1 MDIAKQLANL
11 DEATAKGVLQG
22 LLEGCVNPAFGSLP
36 KTEVELLVLNALQRI
51 GAIAETPGIYELV
64 SKLRVTRAKA
74 RRLIYDLELRR
85 SSVDDLDRRLK
96 ELLKRPLIQKN
107 GDLFVLEVE
116 SPLLSDH
123 LRARVQQL
131 GHVTDG
137 SFSPNIVK
145 LGLDA
150 MTALIGSL
158 LTDAD
163 KEAVRRAL
171 VRAGAPDTSF
181 AGVLKASLKKLAT
194 KVAADTGEALMDKVS
209 DYLAPLLDAGIDGI
223 GKLAGELFAEGQ
235 RIE

>member
-11 DEATAKGVLQG
+11 DEATAKAVLRG
-22 LLEGCVNPAFGSLP
+22 LLEGCTNPAFGSLP
-36 KTEVELLVLNALQRI
+36 KGEIELLILDALQRI
-51 GAIAETPGIYELV
+51 GAIAEAPGIYELV

-74 RRLIYDLELRR
+74 RRLIYDQELRR
-85 SSVDDLDRRLK
+85 SSIEDLDRRLR

-137 SFSPNIVK
+137 SFSPNLVK

-163 KEAVRRAL
+163 KEALRRAL

-181 AGVLKASLKKLAT
+181 AGVLKASLRKLAAR
-194 KVAADTGEALMDKVS
+194 VAAGTGEALMDKVS
-209 DYLAPLLDAGIDGI
+209 DYLAPLLDAVIEGVA
-223 GKLAGELFAEGQ
+223 KQAGDLFAEAH
-235 RIE
+235 